1 MKETTNNGNNKPIT
15 NGNKNNLAFVA
26 QHQDVV
32 DAGQRLMQQ
41 RREEWQA
48 KCNQSKMH
56 ILVR

>member
-1 MKETTNNGNNKPIT
+1 MNEQTKKTTC
-15 NGNKNNLAFVA
+15 GNKNNLAFVA